1 MKTRYRI
8 FKTESDSEEEEKY
21 SSFVQEEE
29 FEGDEE
35 CEGFQ
40 GVQKG
45 SEIERVWEPREWTP
59 TILPWDPSENFF
71 AYI

>member
-8 FKTESDSEEEEKY
+8 FKTESDSEDEEEKY

-45 SEIERVWEPREWTP
+45 SEIERVWEP

>member
-8 FKTESDSEEEEKY
+8 FSTESDSEDEEEKY

-29 FEGDEE
+29 FEEE

-45 SEIERVWEPREWTP
+45 SEIERVWEP